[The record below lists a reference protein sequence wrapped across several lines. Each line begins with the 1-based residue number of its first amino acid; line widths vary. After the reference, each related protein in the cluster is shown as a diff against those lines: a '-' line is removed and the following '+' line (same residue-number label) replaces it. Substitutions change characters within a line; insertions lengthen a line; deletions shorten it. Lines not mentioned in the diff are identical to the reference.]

1 MNNMMRGKIEACIEL
16 SDGNAEQ
23 FRFNVMKTTSLTF
36 EGFHNLNAT
45 DVAYEMLKRGESI
58 NDVINATL

>member
-23 FRFNVMKTTSLTF
+23 FRFNVLKTTGLTF

-45 DVAYEMLKRGESI
+45 DVAYEMLMRGESI
-58 NDVINATL
+58 DDVIKAVL